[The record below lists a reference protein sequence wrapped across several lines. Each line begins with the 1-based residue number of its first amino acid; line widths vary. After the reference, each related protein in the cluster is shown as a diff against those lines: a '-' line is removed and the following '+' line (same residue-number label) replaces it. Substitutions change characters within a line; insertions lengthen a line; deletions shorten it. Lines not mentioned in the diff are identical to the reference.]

1 VERLFDR
8 RLVLVTGKGGVGKTT
23 VAAALSLLA
32 ARKGQR
38 VLVCEVD
45 GPSAVAPLLGG
56 GATSHQPRPVAG
68 GVHLAVLSPEEGLRG
83 YLAERIHVPGLVDL
97 ALKNPVIARFF
108 RATPAVPEMS
118 VLYAIAKLLEERD
131 GDRPRWDQVVVDLP
145 ASGHAMAL
153 LGAPFTGKR
162 VFRAGPLHHLCV
174 SLERM
179 LTDPAHAAVAVVTLP
194 EELPVNEALDLVG
207 RLKAL
212 GVPVETVL
220 ANAVAPEPFDR
231 AEQDL
236 IGRLLEA
243 QPRPLLQG
251 AAAAA
256 RRGNRAAVALRRLT
270 SGLSREPV
278 RLRFRASRGF
288 DLVRAVADELAAHLG
303 VRRHGGH
310 LPPPS
315 SP

>member
-1 VERLFDR
+1 MERLVDK

-23 VAAALSLLA
+23 VAAALSLLG
-32 ARKGQR
+32 ARRGKR

-56 GATSHQPRPVAG
+56 GPTSHEPQALPC
-68 GVHLAVLSPEEGLRG
+68 GVHLSVLSPEEGLRA
-83 YLAERIHVPGLVDL
+83 YLAERIRIPGVVDL
-97 ALKNPVIARFF
+97 ALKNPVVARFF

-118 VLYAIAKLLEERD
+118 VLFAIQKLLDERE
-131 GDRPRWDQVVVDLP
+131 GGAPRWDQVVVDLP
-145 ASGHAMAL
+145 ASGHAVAL

-162 VFRAGPLHHLCV
+162 VFLAGPLHHLCV
-174 SLERM
+174 ALERM
-179 LTDPAHAAVAVVTLP
+179 LTDPARTAVAVVTLP

-207 RLKAL
+207 RLAEL

-231 AEQDL
+231 TEQEL
-236 IGRLLEA
+236 IHRLLEA

-256 RRGNRAAVALRRLT
+256 RRGNRATEALKRLST
-270 SGLSREPV
+270 GLSREPV
-278 RLRFRASRGF
+278 TLRFRKIRGF
-288 DLVRAVADELAAHLG
+288 ELVRAVADELAGHLG
-303 VRRHGGH
+303 MHRHGHGV
-310 LPPPS
+310 PPS
-315 SP
+315 SPP